1 MNEDVWG
8 SIDCNKALDAL
19 IDAYH
24 FKSESGKNYLI
35 NFIRNVELIKRSQV
49 KQVPAL
55 FKKDGDESKDK

>member
-1 MNEDVWG
+1 MNEDQWEK
-8 SIDCNKALDAL
+8 IDCNKALDAL

-35 NFIRNVELIKRSQV
+35 SFIRDVELIKRSQV

-55 FKKDGDESKDK
+55 FKKNDKNKGK

>member
-1 MNEDVWG
+1 MNEDQWEK
-8 SIDCNKALDAL
+8 IDCNKALDAL

-35 NFIRNVELIKRSQV
+35 NFIKDVELIKRSQV

-55 FKKDGDESKDK
+55 FKKEN